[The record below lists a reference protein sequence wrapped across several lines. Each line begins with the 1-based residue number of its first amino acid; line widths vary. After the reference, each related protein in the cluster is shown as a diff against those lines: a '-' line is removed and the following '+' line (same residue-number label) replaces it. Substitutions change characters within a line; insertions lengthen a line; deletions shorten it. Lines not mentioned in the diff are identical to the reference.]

1 MNTGRRLALVPKSMP
16 PRRHVRLSFLQKVLK
31 FAVANLVEK
40 QANPIKT
47 RFFINSLASFAPPA
61 IVARRQDVV
70 LGGVRCR
77 WFTPHGKPVDDTVI
91 VHFHGGGFSMCSV
104 KNTHEFFL
112 ADYAALTRRRV
123 IGVDYRKAPEHPFPI
138 PIEDCFTVYKQ
149 LLAEGIAANRIVFS
163 GDSAGGNLCL
173 AVGQRIRE
181 ESLPMPRGM
190 ILMSPWV
197 DLELKGKTINT
208 SGHSDYISRKAL
220 EGFAKAYLADFDPA
234 HPLASP
240 CNADFTGFPPLFVQ
254 VGGAEA
260 LLSEV
265 RWMVCRA
272 QSHGVDAHIE
282 EWPGMVHAFQGF
294 SVFLPDAKRALRSVG
309 FYLDGAHRDHG
320 RQLAMVSP
328 LRLYAAE

>member
-1 MNTGRRLALVPKSMP
+1 MNTGRRLALVPKSTG
-16 PRRHVRLSFLQKVLK
+16 PRRQVRLSLLQKVLK
-31 FAVANLVEK
+31 FAVANVVEK
-40 QANPIKT
+40 QASPIRT
-47 RFFINSLASFAPPA
+47 RGFIDRMASLAPPA
-61 IVARRQDVV
+61 LVARRKDAV

-77 WFTPHGKPVDDTVI
+77 WFSPHGKTVDDTVI

-123 IGVDYRKAPEHPFPI
+123 LGVDYRKAPEHPFPI
-138 PIEDCFTVYKQ
+138 PIEDCLTVYKQ
-149 LLAEGIAANRIVFS
+149 LLAEGYDPQKIVFS
-163 GDSAGGNLCL
+163 GDSAGGNLAL
-173 AVGQRIRE
+173 AVGQRLRDE
-181 ESLPMPRGM
+181 KLPMPRGM
-190 ILMSPWV
+190 VLMSPWV
-197 DLELKGKTINT
+197 DLELKGQTINKHE
-208 SGHSDYISRKAL
+208 HSDYISRKAL
-220 EGFAKAYLADFDPA
+220 QGFAEAYLAGSDAAD
-234 HPLASP
+234 PLASP

-254 VGGAEA
+254 VGGVEA
-260 LLSEV
+260 MLSEV

-294 SVFLPDAKRALRSVG
+294 SVFLPDAKRALKSVG